1 MSDPR
6 TVSLSDGRIAT
17 LRPASVRDA
26 EASIALDRVLA
37 RDGRGMVLS
46 EDQVRSVEDE
56 RMRIDRMYAA
66 WSAGD
71 ATLIA
76 VAEVPRIPGV
86 AGSAVLQQLAPSRC
100 HHVGVLSVGVHPD
113 AQRLGLGRALMQY
126 LIDHAR
132 ACGLE
137 RLELYTRVDN
147 DRARA
152 LYASLGFQLEGTR
165 VRFVK
170 LDDGTYV
177 DDLILVLFLG

>member
-6 TVSLSDGRIAT
+6 TIQLSDGRSAT

-26 EASIALDRVLA
+26 EASIDLDRVLA

-46 EDQVRSVEDE
+46 EDQLRSVADE
-56 RMRIDRMYAA
+56 RIRIDQMYAS
-66 WSAGD
+66 WSVGD

-76 VAEVPRIPGV
+76 VAEVPRIAGV
-86 AGSAVLQQLAPSRC
+86 AGTAMLQQLRPSRC
-100 HHVGVLSVGVHPD
+100 RHVGVLSVGVHPD

-132 ACGLE
+132 QYDLK

-147 DRARA
+147 ERARA

-165 VRFVK
+165 ARFVK
-170 LDDGTYV
+170 LDDETYV
-177 DDLILVLFLG
+177 DDLILVLFL

>member
-1 MSDPR
+1 MVDPR
-6 TVSLSDGRIAT
+6 TVPLSDGRSAT

-26 EASIALDRVLA
+26 EGSIELDRALH
-37 RDGRGMVLS
+37 RDGRGLVMS
-46 EDQVRSVEDE
+46 EDQIRSVGDE
-56 RMRIDRMYAA
+56 RIRIDRMYAA

-76 VAEVPRIPGV
+76 FAEVPRIPGI
-86 AGSAVLQQLAPSRC
+86 AGAAVLQQLGPARC
-100 HHVGVLSVGVHPD
+100 RHVGVLSVGVHPD

-137 RLELYTRVDN
+137 RLELYTRIDN
-147 DRARA
+147 ERARA

-165 VRFVK
+165 AKFVK

-177 DDLILVLFLG
+177 DDLILVLFL